1 MSGFARWWTE
11 SVAAVGDVLSLGW
24 LLLIL
29 LALAGVVAVVWTHW
43 ARIRRFRFRPAW
55 FTRRARPSQ
64 PPTPEEAL
72 QDDSEPDALPDLPA
86 ATFLSRADRYAAQG
100 RWAEAVRER
109 LRAVVRL
116 LVDRKVIDHHPGWT
130 VTELASAAGQRAPAT
145 DRPLGAAGL
154 IFSDI
159 WYGQKPATAHD
170 DATMR
175 QLASDVDKAVTG
187 ARVPASRRGEA

>member
-11 SVAAVGDVLSLGW
+11 SVAAIGDVVGLGW

-29 LALAGVVAVVWTHW
+29 LGLAAVVALLWSNW
-43 ARIRRFRFRPAW
+43 ARLRWPRLRFRRRRRTVDAAPA
-55 FTRRARPSQ
+55 
-64 PPTPEEAL
+64 EAPAP
-72 QDDSEPDALPDLPA
+72 DEVEPDALPDLPV
-86 ATFLSRADRYAAQG
+86 ATFVSRADQFALQG

-130 VTELASAAGQRAPAT
+130 VTELAAAAGRNAPAT
-145 DRPLGAAGL
+145 DQPLGAAGT

-159 WYGQKPATAHD
+159 WYGQKPATAD
-170 DATMR
+170 DDDTMKR
-175 QLASDVDKAVTG
+175 LASDVDRAVSG
-187 ARVPASRRGEA
+187 GRVPASRRGGS